1 MTRPLIALLMSA
13 FVPFAIPVAHDIGPS
28 KV

>member
-13 FVPFAIPVAHDIGPS
+13 FVPFAFPVAHDHGPN

>member
-1 MTRPLIALLMSA
+1 MTRPLIAMLMSA
-13 FVPFAIPVAHDIGPS
+13 FVQFGLPVAHDHGPS